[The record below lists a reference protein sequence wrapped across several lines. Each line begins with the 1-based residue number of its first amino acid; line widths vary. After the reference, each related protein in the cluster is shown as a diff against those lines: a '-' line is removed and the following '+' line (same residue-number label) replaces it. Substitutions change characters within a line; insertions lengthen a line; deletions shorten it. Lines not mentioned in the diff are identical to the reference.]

1 MARGGQFSKRYHW
14 PPGLPLFV
22 HKALPGEVKGPPL
35 PKDAIPE
42 IKKGSGRPATII
54 SHSLNI
60 LERYVKKDPRL
71 TAHIIKQEVLEV
83 AYLTVWYIS
92 HLILK
97 CLKIPSRIASQKPLL
112 TEKMKE
118 KRLAFAKKYRNWSEE
133 DWSKVMFSDEST
145 FSCLR
150 ATRSRVRQ
158 LTEQTILILVT
169 WWKHPDILMVWG
181 CFASNGRY
189 GGIYFLPKNQT
200 MNSVRYLEV
209 LRDHLLDCLDQH
221 GCLHFLQDGPH
232 ALCWKRW
239 RLFWTSWTLRS
250 QTGRGI
256 PLTLILLEIAGIT
269 WRTSWKIWTSPP
281 CPSWK
286 TPCWNCGPRTSTRSI
301 WPPSVLNAQEDCCH
315 HQEHR
320 RCDQILVEAFV

>member
-1 MARGGQFSKRYHW
+1 
-14 PPGLPLFV
+14 
-22 HKALPGEVKGPPL
+22 
-35 PKDAIPE
+35 
-42 IKKGSGRPATII
+42 
-54 SHSLNI
+54 
-60 LERYVKKDPRL
+60 VKKDPRL

-169 WWKHPDILMVWG
+169 W
-181 CFASNGRY
+181 
-189 GGIYFLPKNQT
+189 
-200 MNSVRYLEV
+200 
-209 LRDHLLDCLDQH
+209 
-221 GCLHFLQDGPH
+221 
-232 ALCWKRW
+232 
-239 RLFWTSWTLRS
+239 
-250 QTGRGI
+250 
-256 PLTLILLEIAGIT
+256 
-269 WRTSWKIWTSPP
+269 
-281 CPSWK
+281 
-286 TPCWNCGPRTSTRSI
+286 
-301 WPPSVLNAQEDCCH
+301 
-315 HQEHR
+315 
-320 RCDQILVEAFV
+320 